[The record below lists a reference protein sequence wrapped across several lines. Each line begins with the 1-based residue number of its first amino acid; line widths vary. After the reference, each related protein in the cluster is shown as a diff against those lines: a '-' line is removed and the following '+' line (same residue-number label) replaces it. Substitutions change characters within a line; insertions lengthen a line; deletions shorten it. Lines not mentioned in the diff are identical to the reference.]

1 MLSTIKN
8 AFNNTKN
15 AAMVK
20 LMKSQLD
27 KAPMPAEQKKMFLKL
42 LDTNPE
48 LLMKIAKETEEEM
61 KKGKTQIAA
70 GQSVMM
76 KYQKELREAMM

>member
-20 LMKSQLD
+20 LMKSQLE

-42 LDTNPE
+42 LDTNPD

-76 KYQKELREAMM
+76 KYQKELRAAMM